1 MSKEKE
7 KYQDCMDKNIEKQ
20 TEADKRFWNFI
31 KPIMASKIHIAGNDI
46 SLIIWDNL
54 TLAMNCFCPQVIF
67 PGNTKIASVVPLDDK
82 AKNMT
87 FWITGL

>member
-1 MSKEKE
+1 
-7 KYQDCMDKNIEKQ
+7 
-20 TEADKRFWNFI
+20 
-31 KPIMASKIHIAGNDI
+31 MASKIHIAGNDI
-46 SLIIWDNL
+46 SLIIWDNF

-87 FWITGL
+87 F